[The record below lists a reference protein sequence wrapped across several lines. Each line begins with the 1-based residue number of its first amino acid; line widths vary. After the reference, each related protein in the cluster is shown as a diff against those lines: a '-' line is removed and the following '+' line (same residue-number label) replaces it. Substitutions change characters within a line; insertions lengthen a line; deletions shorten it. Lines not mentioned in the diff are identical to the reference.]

1 MLAQD
6 EAVALVCDRAG
17 GFEER
22 AVRGALD
29 LPELGLSVPLAPLY
43 EGLV

>member
-6 EAVALVCDRAG
+6 EALVLVCDRAG
-17 GFEER
+17 DFEEH
-22 AVRGALD
+22 AARGVLD
-29 LPELGLSVPLAPLY
+29 LPEPGLSVPLAPLY